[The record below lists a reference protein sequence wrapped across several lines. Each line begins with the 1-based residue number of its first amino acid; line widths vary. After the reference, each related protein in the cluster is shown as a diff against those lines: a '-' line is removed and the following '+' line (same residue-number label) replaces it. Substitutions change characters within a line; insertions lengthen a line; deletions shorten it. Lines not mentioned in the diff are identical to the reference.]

1 MKSKKSGFTL
11 VEMIACM
18 AIVAILM
25 AAAGSLLLF
34 SSRVTAGLAGE
45 SSHVMIGDAISR
57 LVKEQLEYT
66 DRLKVGEKE
75 QVLAGEVLCFS
86 KDGRLYK
93 DGYDLYGDS
102 FYGNRGVGC
111 RITTDGSQGQ
121 TLLIEIY
128 LDDEEGNRLYQN
140 QAGMEFINMKMK
152 NTEIIYQE
160 SMISSGIIDSE
171 DQNVYLYYQRDSVGE
186 GL

>member
-11 VEMIACM
+11 VEIIACM
-18 AIVAILM
+18 AIAAILM

-34 SSRVTAGLAGE
+34 SSRVTAGIASE
-45 SSHVMIGDAISR
+45 SSHVMIGDAISK

-66 DRLKVGEKE
+66 DSLKVTGIE

-93 DGYDLYGDS
+93 EGYDLYGDS
-102 FYGNRGVGC
+102 FYGNRRAGC

-128 LDDEEGNRLYQN
+128 LDDDEGNRLYQN
-140 QAGMEFINMKMK
+140 QAGMELINMKLR

-160 SMISSGIIDSE
+160 SIISSGIIDSG
-171 DQNVYLYYQRDSVGE
+171 DQDVYLYYQSGHAGE